1 MHRIIGTLAGILLVT
16 VLVPGCTREMSG
28 AAVLRTSAMNALPA
42 ESIGLVVF
50 QIDRFRRLKPV
61 SDWMKDAAGAEGQ
74 PDGAI
79 AAAFKGLGDEVLG
92 SVNRLGLAIV
102 PEPSGGMTYGA
113 VLEGD
118 FGGEEIR
125 EVFRDGEIVT
135 FFESAD
141 GNDLSAIMLSDES
154 IAVGPRRVIERMSG
168 KGAGDGL
175 VGGTTMRAMLEKVQ
189 ASHQVWGA
197 IDTGSLVP
205 LLRRE
210 GLDAGPAAGAIIDNP
225 VVNYVDTLAFQGT
238 FEHTLEIDLIGE
250 TGGEENARL
259 VEDTLRVVVA
269 FSRMGA
275 SQSRQQ
281 EWLEILDGL
290 RIEQHGNEVMLHA
303 SISEGALKV
312 LAAPMSEPGGL
323 VPGLADPPAGVEP
336 GTGH

>member
-1 MHRIIGTLAGILLVT
+1 
-16 VLVPGCTREMSG
+16 
-28 AAVLRTSAMNALPA
+28 
-42 ESIGLVVF
+42 
-50 QIDRFRRLKPV
+50 
-61 SDWMKDAAGAEGQ
+61 
-74 PDGAI
+74 
-79 AAAFKGLGDEVLG
+79 
-92 SVNRLGLAIV
+92 
-102 PEPSGGMTYGA
+102 
-113 VLEGD
+113 
-118 FGGEEIR
+118 
-125 EVFRDGEIVT
+125 
-135 FFESAD
+135 
-141 GNDLSAIMLSDES
+141 
-154 IAVGPRRVIERMSG
+154 
-168 KGAGDGL
+168 
-175 VGGTTMRAMLEKVQ
+175 MLEKVQ

-210 GLDAGPAAGAIIDNP
+210 GLDAGPATGAIIDNP

-238 FEHTLEIDLIGE
+238 FERTLEIDLIGE

-336 GTGH
+336 EPGH